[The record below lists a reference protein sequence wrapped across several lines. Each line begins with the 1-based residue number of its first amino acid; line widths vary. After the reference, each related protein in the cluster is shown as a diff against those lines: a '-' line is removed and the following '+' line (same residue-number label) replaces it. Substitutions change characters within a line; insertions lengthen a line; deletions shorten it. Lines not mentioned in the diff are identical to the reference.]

1 MNYFHKGHKASNAL
15 WTIRQDEECEVVMQL
30 GTKKW
35 NVCAMSIVQLCYCGS
50 SSLVNGLQQPF
61 VIMVV
66 GINDISI
73 FNMYYHNFAIMIQ
86 LILWNGL

>member
-1 MNYFHKGHKASNAL
+1 
-15 WTIRQDEECEVVMQL
+15 MQL

-35 NVCAMSIVQLCYCGS
+35 NVCAMFIVQFCSCGS

-61 VIMVV
+61 VVMVV
-66 GINDISI
+66 GINGMDICNI
-73 FNMYYHNFAIMIQ
+73 YYHNFAIMIQ